1 MTDYNIALLQALLL
15 YHAPYYLSDDD
26 LSRAHAYLMMSTL
39 ANVSEIRE
47 AS

>member
-26 LSRAHAYLMMSTL
+26 GQRANAFLMMSTL
-39 ANVSEIRE
+39 ANVSLLVECV
-47 AS
+47 